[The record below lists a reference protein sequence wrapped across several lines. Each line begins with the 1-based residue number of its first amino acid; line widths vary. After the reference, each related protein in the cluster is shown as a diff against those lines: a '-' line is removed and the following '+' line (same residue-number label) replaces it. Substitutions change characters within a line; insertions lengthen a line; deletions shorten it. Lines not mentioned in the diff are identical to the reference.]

1 MDSLQ
6 QFQHA
11 AEENLSEE
19 ARIDAMAWKIY
30 DIIYN
35 KDPAPRR
42 RLSKKPSPRSFDDS
56 ESSRGRVKD
65 LFDTLHLEA

>member
-1 MDSLQ
+1 MDTLQ
-6 QFQHA
+6 QFQHT
-11 AEENLSEE
+11 AEEDFSEE
-19 ARIDAMAWKIY
+19 AHIDAMAWKIY

-35 KDPAPRR
+35 RDPAPRPAR
-42 RLSKKPSPRSFDDS
+42 SRKPSPRSFDDV